1 MIELVRPILGNTRA
15 TVPFVAVAGAV
26 QEERTAFV
34 PVEFIR

>member
-1 MIELVRPILGNTRA
+1 MIELVRPIFGNTRA
-15 TVPFVAVAGAV
+15 TVPFVAVVGAV